1 MIYICLILNI
11 VHPILGTEV
20 SNNTEGTHLI
30 ANRQEMK
37 MTKWEY
43 KIVDHSN
50 STAMGYSNEETEAF
64 KIEHED
70 TVHWK
75 YEMSRIELNKLGQ
88 ESWKLVTQDGASQI
102 YLRRPL

>member
-1 MIYICLILNI
+1 MFNKHI

-20 SNNTEGTHLI
+20 SNDTEGTHLI
-30 ANRQEMK
+30 ANRQEMEK

-64 KIEHED
+64 KIEYKD
-70 TVHWK
+70 AVHWK
-75 YEMSRIELNKLGQ
+75 YEMSRIELNKLGK
-88 ESWKLVTQDGASQI
+88 EGWELVTQDGASQI
-102 YLRRPL
+102 YLRRPI

>member
-1 MIYICLILNI
+1 MFNVGI

-30 ANRQEMK
+30 ANSAGDEK

-64 KIEHED
+64 KIEYKD
-70 TVHWK
+70 AVHWK
-75 YEMSRIELNKLGQ
+75 YEMSMIELNKLGQ
-88 ESWKLVTQDGASQI
+88 EGWELVTQDGASQI
-102 YLRRPL
+102 YLRRPI

>member
-1 MIYICLILNI
+1 MFNKHI

-20 SNNTEGTHLI
+20 SNDTEGTHLI
-30 ANRQEMK
+30 ANRQEMEK

-64 KIEHED
+64 KIEYKD
-70 TVHWK
+70 AVHWK
-75 YEMSRIELNKLGQ
+75 YEMSRIELNKLGK
-88 ESWKLVTQDGASQI
+88 EGWELVTQMERVKFI
-102 YLRRPL
+102 